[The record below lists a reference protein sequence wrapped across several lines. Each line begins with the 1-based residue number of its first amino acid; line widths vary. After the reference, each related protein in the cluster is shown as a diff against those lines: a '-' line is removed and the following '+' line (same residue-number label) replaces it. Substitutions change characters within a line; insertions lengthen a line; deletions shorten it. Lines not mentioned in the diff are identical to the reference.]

1 MFLGIGRTHD
11 IGCIIPLRNYH
22 ISPIG
27 CIFTYNLLLQLLLIA
42 RNSLRRGRQS
52 RAGHG
57 QNHYKKSK

>member
-11 IGCIIPLRNYH
+11 IGRIIPLRNYH

-27 CIFTYNLLLQLLLIA
+27 RIFTYNLLLQLLLIA